1 MMLSRDDV
9 VLNSSETK
17 ILWGIYETL
26 QEIRDLMGRGATIP
40 VPVTREQTADS
51 EVDVPLDELKRNDLM
66 ALIKAMPNKPDRWS
80 SLSNTELVNL
90 LRKEGV

>member
-1 MMLSRDDV
+1 MLKRDDV
-9 VLNSSETK
+9 ILTNSEVK
-17 ILWGIYETL
+17 ILWAIYQTL
-26 QEIRDLMGRGATIP
+26 QEIKTILS

-66 ALIKAMPNKPDRWS
+66 AIIKAMPNKPDRWS